1 MFHRL
6 TRLTALAVVFLAANA
21 WAQSPHTHE
30 HAFEDADKWSEVFDD
45 PKRDSWQKPHEVI
58 QALALK
64 PDAVIADI
72 GAGTGYFSARL
83 ARMLPKSRVF
93 AVDLEPDM
101 VRHLAARAKREQLGN
116 MVAVQAAVDDPR
128 LPQSADLVLL
138 VDTYH
143 HIGDPVR
150 YFGKLKQGLAPQG
163 RVAIIDFTMDS
174 EFGPPPRARVEPEQV
189 KKEFARAGYKLADE
203 QLFLPNQYFL
213 IFSPN

>member
-1 MFHRL
+1 MR
-6 TRLTALAVVFLAANA
+6 TQALALVAFLCISVPAR
-21 WAQSPHTHE
+21 AQAPHTHE
-30 HAFEDADKWSEVFDD
+30 HPFEDADKWSEVFDD
-45 PKRDSWQKPHEVI
+45 PKRDGWQKPHEVI

-83 ARMLPKSRVF
+83 ARMLPKSKVF

-128 LPQSADLVLL
+128 LPQNADLVLL

-150 YFGKLKQGLAPQG
+150 YFSRLKQGLAPQG

-174 EFGPPPRARVEPEQV
+174 EFGPPPRARVEPDQV
-189 KKEFARAGYKLADE
+189 KKEFTRAGYVLATEHD
-203 QLFLPNQYFL
+203 FLANQYFL
-213 IFSPN
+213 VFTPRP

>member
-1 MFHRL
+1 M
-6 TRLTALAVVFLAANA
+6 
-21 WAQSPHTHE
+21 
-30 HAFEDADKWSEVFDD
+30 
-45 PKRDSWQKPHEVI
+45 I

-83 ARMLPKSRVF
+83 ARMLPKSKVF

-101 VRHLAARAKREQLGN
+101 VRHLEARAKREQLAN
-116 MVAVQAAVDDPR
+116 MVAVQAALDDPR
-128 LPQSADLVLL
+128 LPQKADLVLL

-143 HIGDPVR
+143 HIGDAVR
-150 YFGKLKQGLAPQG
+150 YFSQLKQGLAPQG

-189 KKEFARAGYKLADE
+189 KKEFARAGYAVAAEHD
-203 QLFLPNQYFL
+203 FLPNQYFL
-213 IFSPN
+213 VFTPRP